1 MVFIIVIIF
10 IFCARFFSS
19 QHSWIF
25 VLFVWLSIKGT
36 EKGRRKKRM
45 LAPSQRERGWNWRER
60 GGGGSRGDRTGQ
72 QGGSSEPQVHP
83 ECGGLEALHCWS
95 VSSFI
100 KNGLCFRRKAACL
113 LSELEQLCVIS
124 AVTPLH
130 AEATSFQGGS
140 PPAASHPPAQT
151 GSAAAKCR
159 RGFSLETRVSHFGCK
174 VTYSMWL
181 WVTSL
186 EQVSLQTVRKEKSF
200 SSFLV

>member
-1 MVFIIVIIF
+1 MAFIIVVIIF

-45 LAPSQRERGWNWRER
+45 LAPSQRERGCNWRER
-60 GGGGSRGDRTGQ
+60 GGGGGRGDRTGQ

-113 LSELEQLCVIS
+113 WSELEQLCVIS
-124 AVTPLH
+124 AVTPPACRGYQLPGR
-130 AEATSFQGGS
+130 E
-140 PPAASHPPAQT
+140 PPSCTPPSCPDRQ
-151 GSAAAKCR
+151 C
-159 RGFSLETRVSHFGCK
+159 CC
-174 VTYSMWL
+174 
-181 WVTSL
+181 
-186 EQVSLQTVRKEKSF
+186 
-200 SSFLV
+200 